1 MCEVYNKMI
10 DEYEKLAKN
19 LMVYNT
25 YSGGFLYQNLT
36 EEKME
41 ENVYGTYKNIINYGF
56 KDDDHTELMDKSSIY
71 LKKIIKLFNEE
82 DISYKIDEIR
92 ERYNKNFYSVFC
104 FIAESIKLLANTGN
118 ILYKFLLFI
127 SEIDFNQIIKNDNN
141 FLESCILVQRLIKLA
156 RNVLFLHWKR
166 QEISK
171 RL

>member
-1 MCEVYNKMI
+1 MI
-10 DEYEKLAKN
+10 DEYEKLAKK

-25 YSGGFLYQNLT
+25 YSGGFLYHNLT

-41 ENVYGTYKNIINYGF
+41 ENVFGTYKNIINYGF
-56 KDDDHTELMDKSSIY
+56 KDDDHTELIHKSSIY

-92 ERYNKNFYSVFC
+92 EKYNKNFYSVFC

-118 ILYKFLLFI
+118 MLYKFLLFI

>member
-1 MCEVYNKMI
+1 MI

-92 ERYNKNFYSVFC
+92 EKYNKNFYSVFC
-104 FIAESIKLLANTGN
+104 FIAESIKLLANTEN
-118 ILYKFLLFI
+118 MLYKFLLFI

-171 RL
+171 KLC